1 MSKIPMISIID
12 DDDSMRK
19 ATRRLIRSLGLD
31 ADTFSSAEEFLESN
45 RVGDTSCLITDMQ
58 MPGLSGADLQRILI
72 ARGVNTPI
80 IFITAFPEEGARARV
95 LDAGAIGFLSKP
107 FKEESLISC
116 LKIAL
121 GNQGEAHF
129 ER

>member
-1 MSKIPMISIID
+1 VSKIPMISIID